1 MLFKASKV
9 GQIAGCMVIDGKIPS
24 SSKIRVYRKGELIL
38 ETSLASL
45 NRFNDDVKEVTSG
58 FDCGLTIKDKLNL
71 EEKDIL
77 EAYGKEIVNG

>member
-45 NRFNDDVKEVTSG
+45 KRFNDDVK
-58 FDCGLTIKDKLNL
+58 
-71 EEKDIL
+71 
-77 EAYGKEIVNG
+77 

>member
-45 NRFNDDVKEVTSG
+45 KRFNDDVKEVTSG
-58 FDCGLTIKDKLNL
+58 FDCGLTIKDKLKF
-71 EEKDIL
+71 EDKYIL
-77 EAYGKEIVNG
+77 VSYGKEIVNG

>member
-45 NRFNDDVKEVTSG
+45 KRFNDDVKEVTSG